1 MKKTCCLCG
10 EEFEGYG
17 NNPAPVKESGE
28 CCDRCNAEK
37 VIPARL
43 EALLALGENA
53 DEFAR

>member
-10 EEFEGYG
+10 VEFEGYG

-37 VIPARL
+37 VLTARC
-43 EALLALGENA
+43 EALLVSGEISA
-53 DEFAR
+53 KTVK

>member
-10 EEFEGYG
+10 VEFEGYG

-37 VIPARL
+37 VIPVRL

>member
-10 EEFEGYG
+10 VEFEGYG

>member
-37 VIPARL
+37 VITARL
-43 EALLALGENA
+43 EALLMPGENA
-53 DEFAR
+53 DKFAR